1 MMRLARKTSLLVA
14 FSLLTSAATAYAECA
29 WVLWSGKTDL
39 LSAHETRAA
48 CEAFRAMEGAFR
60 GALYQTKTPNLACLP
75 DTPITA
81 TPSECNWMLWTYVP
95 MPKPDKTVFATKQ
108 ECEMARDDVN
118 RTMAKAGDS
127 AFVCGESDPP
137 TPQPQHASV
146 WLLMRTGMMHSPIGT
161 FKTSQQCLQQRAASE
176 ERVAFCLPDT
186 VDPRGPKAGAR

>member
-1 MMRLARKTSLLVA
+1 MMRLRRASAIVA
-14 FSLLTSAATAYAECA
+14 LSLLTSAATAYAECA
-29 WVLWSGKTDL
+29 WVLWSGKTNP
-39 LSAHETRAA
+39 LSAHETKEI
-48 CEAFRAMEGAFR
+48 CEAFRQIHLIGVAP
-60 GALYQTKTPNLACLP
+60 TKAPDLECLP
-75 DTPITA
+75 DTAITG
-81 TPSECNWMLWTYVP
+81 TPSECSWILWTYVP
-95 MPKPDKTVFATKQ
+95 MPRPAKAVFATKQ